1 MAASVAT
8 GFLRLPSI
16 NNSSVFFTRQKYQH
30 NKSTVRSVSVSAS
43 SSELP
48 DNVRNFWKWLGDQGV
63 VSGKSAAEPAVSPE
77 GLGLVARRD
86 IGRNEV
92 VLEIPKR
99 LWINPEMVKAS
110 KIGSLCGGL
119 KPWVSVALFL
129 IREKYEEESSWRVY
143 LDILPQST
151 DSTIFWWGQNIVNL
165 WFGSGT
171 QLLSTTLG
179 VKEYVENEFSKLE
192 QEILLPNK
200 DIFSSRIT
208 LNDFIWA
215 FGILRSRAFSRLRG
229 QDLVLIPLADLINHN
244 PAITTEDY
252 AYEIKGAGLF
262 SRDLLFSL
270 KSPVYVKA
278 GDQVYI
284 QYDLNKSNAE
294 LALDYGF
301 VESNPDRNSYT
312 LTIEIPESDPFFEDK
327 LDIAETNGMSETG
340 YFDIV
345 EGQSL
350 PAGMLQYI
358 RLVALG
364 GSDAFLLESIFRNAI
379 WGHLELP
386 VSRSNEELI
395 CRVVRDACKS
405 AMSGFITTIEED
417 EKFLEEGTLDTRKEM
432 AVKIRIGEK
441 KVLQQ
446 IDQIFKDRELELDVL
461 EYYQERRLKD
471 LGLVGEQGEIIFWE

>member
-1 MAASVAT
+1 MTASVAVAT

-16 NNSSVFFTRQKYQH
+16 QKSQSSSFLFNRQRNLPKVSSVRPI
-30 NKSTVRSVSVSAS
+30 SAS

-48 DNVRNFWKWLGDQGV
+48 ENVRNFWKWLGDQGV
-63 VSGKSAAEPAVSPE
+63 VSGKSVAEPAVVPE

-99 LWINPEMVKAS
+99 LWINPETVTAS
-110 KIGSLCGGL
+110 KIGPLCGGL
-119 KPWVSVALFL
+119 KPWISVALFL
-129 IREKYEEESSWRVY
+129 IKEKYEEDSSWRVY
-143 LDILPQST
+143 LDILPEST
-151 DSTIFWWGQNIVNL
+151 DSTIFWSEEEL
-165 WFGSGT
+165 AELKGT
-171 QLLSTTLG
+171 QLLSNTLG
-179 VKEYVENEFSKLE
+179 VKVYVENEFSKLE

-200 DIFSSRIT
+200 DLFSSRIT
-208 LNDFIWA
+208 VDDFIWA
-215 FGILRSRAFSRLRG
+215 FGILKSRAFSRLRG
-229 QDLVLIPLADLINHN
+229 QNLVLIPLADLINHN
-244 PAITTEDY
+244 PAITKEDY

-262 SRDLLFSL
+262 SRDVLFSL

-278 GDQVYI
+278 GEQVYI

-301 VESNPDRNSYT
+301 VESNPNRNTYT
-312 LTIEIPESDPFFEDK
+312 LTIGIPESDPFFEDK
-327 LDIAETNGMSETG
+327 LDIAESNGMGETG

-345 EGQSL
+345 EGQTL

-358 RLVALG
+358 RLVALS
-364 GSDAFLLESIFRNAI
+364 GSDAFLLESIFRNTI

-405 AMSGFITTIEED
+405 ALSGFSTTIEED
-417 EKFLEEGTLDTRKEM
+417 EKFLEEGTIDLRMEM
-432 AVKIRIGEK
+432 ALKIRIGEK